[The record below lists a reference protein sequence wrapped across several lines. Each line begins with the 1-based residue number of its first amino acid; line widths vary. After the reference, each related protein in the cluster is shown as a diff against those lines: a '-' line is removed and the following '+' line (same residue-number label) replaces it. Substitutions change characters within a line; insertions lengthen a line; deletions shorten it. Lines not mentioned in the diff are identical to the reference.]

1 MSGSNNAVDAFAS
14 ALAALAIKRRWLF
27 IFAAVLS
34 VLAVGS
40 GARYLDIANNY
51 RAFFSDENP
60 ELVAFETFQ
69 GTYTKNDNILFV
81 IQPADG
87 QVFSTRVTEASKTIL
102 FRHGADKAAA

>member
-1 MSGSNNAVDAFAS
+1 MSGFTNAVDAFAS
-14 ALAALAIKRRWLF
+14 ALAATVIKYRWLV
-27 IFAAVLS
+27 IIAAVMS
-34 VLAVGS
+34 VVAVGS
-40 GARYLDIANNY
+40 GARYLDFASNY
-51 RAFFSDENP
+51 RVFFSDENP

>member
-1 MSGSNNAVDAFAS
+1 MSGSVNAVDAFAS

-27 IFAAVLS
+27 IIVAVLS

-40 GARYLDIANNY
+40 GARYLDFANNY